1 MSQCLNEETAQ
12 IMSDVLMVWVKRHG
26 FQNQMTTYL
35 MKVKTR
41 ILGAEHLQILLV

>member
-1 MSQCLNEETAQ
+1 MYECLNEETAQ

-35 MKVKTR
+35 MKAKTR
-41 ILGAEHLQILLV
+41 IPDVERLEILLV